1 VGASPTGHF
10 GVQIRGELRYDLG
23 LRRWIKHS
31 TLDCSDNGSTVVKL
45 KRNPSPTR
53 TVSMVY
59 FLKNGFKIRKV
70 LLGPCE
76 AAGRIVTIAANRDP
90 DGVDGDKR
98 TIGSWAPD
106 PQHERAARR
115 SRIRITAFG
124 SGPPAIRGFGR
135 SKRHPGRPECADTV
149 L

>member
-1 VGASPTGHF
+1 MGASPTGHF

-90 DGVDGDKR
+90 DGVDGDER
-98 TIGSWAPD
+98 T
-106 PQHERAARR
+106 
-115 SRIRITAFG
+115 
-124 SGPPAIRGFGR
+124 IRGFRGEDPRDPVLSFTQRDGR
-135 SKRHPGRPECADTV
+135 CSAQSRLPASLGNGNGPPQAV
-149 L
+149 LCQLR